1 MSSDNEKEENK
12 ISRILEEVIE
22 MRSDIKHLTDRMN
35 TRVAE
40 IEKLDNRVK
49 QLEINLAVN
58 DHKTNKAAGWFDYA
72 FKGTI
77 AILTSY
83 IALKLGLK

>member
-1 MSSDNEKEENK
+1 MGGEENDESK

-22 MRSDIKHLTDRMN
+22 MRNDMKHLTDRMN
-35 TRVAE
+35 TRVTE
-40 IEKLDNRVK
+40 IEKLDERVK

-72 FKGTI
+72 FKG
-77 AILTSY
+77 ILAVLASY
-83 IALKLGLK
+83 VALKLGLK